1 MESINFE
8 GQQVLVRVDFNV
20 PLNDE
25 NQVSDDTR
33 LKAAIP
39 TIQHIHH
46 QGATILLMSHLGRP
60 QKKKNEDGTIDKQ
73 KFSLA
78 PVAPYLSDLLD
89 VPISFIPY
97 TAGQLLKDAVQNL
110 EPGSIALIENT
121 RFEAGEEKGDPA
133 LAQEWAELAD
143 IFINDAFGTAH
154 RNHASNAG
162 VASYFS
168 GERKSFGFLMQKELE
183 AAERIL
189 NNPAR
194 PLTAILGGAKVSDK
208 IGLID
213 NLLDKADYIIVG
225 GGMAYTFMKALGGTI
240 GNSLC
245 EENKLDLARSLVEK
259 AAAQNV
265 KIVLP
270 EDSKIAD
277 SFSETAHTQLSPS
290 NEIPNGWMGLDIGN
304 TAMQDFGE
312 IILKSKT
319 ICWNGPMGV
328 FELAPFAH
336 GTKKIA
342 EQVAQATKN
351 GAFTLV
357 GGGDSVAAVNQ
368 MGLANQVSYVS
379 TGGGAMLTL
388 LEGGEMPG
396 IDSIKT
402 GRL

>member
-1 MESINFE
+1 MEHINFADR
-8 GQQVLVRVDFNV
+8 QALVRVDFNV
-20 PLNDE
+20 PLDDQR
-25 NQVSDDTR
+25 QVSDDTR

-39 TIQHIHH
+39 TIQYIHE
-46 QGATILLMSHLGRP
+46 QGATVLLMSHLGRP
-60 QKKKNEDGTIDKQ
+60 QKKKNEDGTINKQ

-78 PVAPYLSDLLD
+78 PVAPYLSNLLNKS
-89 VPISFIPY
+89 VTFIPY
-97 TAGQLLKDAVQNL
+97 TSGQLLKEAIHNL
-110 EPGSIALIENT
+110 AQGSIALIENT
-121 RFEAGEEKGDPA
+121 RFEVGEGKGDLV
-133 LAQEWAELAD
+133 LAQEWAEFAD
-143 IFINDAFGTAH
+143 VFINDAFGTAH

-168 GERKSFGFLMQKELE
+168 DDKKSFGFLMQKELQ

-189 NNPAR
+189 NEPAR

-245 EENKLDLARSLVEK
+245 EEDKLDLARSLVEK

-265 KIVLP
+265 KIILP
-270 EDSKIAD
+270 VDSKIAD
-277 SFSETAHTQLSPS
+277 NFSETAQTQISPS
-290 NEIPNGWMGLDIGN
+290 NEIPEGWMGLDIGE

-328 FELAPFAH
+328 FEMAPFAH

-342 EQVAQATKN
+342 QQVAQATKN

-368 MGLANQVSYVS
+368 MGLADEVSYVS

-396 IDSIKT
+396 ITSIKS
-402 GRL
+402 GQI